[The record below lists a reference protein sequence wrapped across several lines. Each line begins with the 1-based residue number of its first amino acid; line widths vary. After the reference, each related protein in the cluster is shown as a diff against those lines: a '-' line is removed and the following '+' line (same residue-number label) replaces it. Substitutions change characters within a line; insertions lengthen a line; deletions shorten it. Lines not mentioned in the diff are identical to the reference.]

1 MVESTEDRSR
11 RDPRITRE
19 LMAGDQGRGKPG
31 WGLRKPR
38 AKTRVRAAA
47 VVMHLPRAKDP
58 TQVFLAE
65 WDEKIQALAAEAAQQ
80 AVAERVRLGLWS
92 VKTPS

>member
-1 MVESTEDRSR
+1 
-11 RDPRITRE
+11 
-19 LMAGDQGRGKPG
+19 
-31 WGLRKPR
+31 
-38 AKTRVRAAA
+38 
-47 VVMHLPRAKDP
+47 
-58 TQVFLAE
+58 VFLAE

>member
-1 MVESTEDRSR
+1 
-11 RDPRITRE
+11 
-19 LMAGDQGRGKPG
+19 
-31 WGLRKPR
+31 
-38 AKTRVRAAA
+38 
-47 VVMHLPRAKDP
+47 MHLPRAKDP